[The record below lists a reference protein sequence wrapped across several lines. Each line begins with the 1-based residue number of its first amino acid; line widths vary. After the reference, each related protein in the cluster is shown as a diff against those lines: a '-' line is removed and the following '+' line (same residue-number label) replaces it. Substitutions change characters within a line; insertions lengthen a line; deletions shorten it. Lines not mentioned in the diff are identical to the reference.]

1 MEKIIKKFRIKLEI
15 RENVEVF
22 LFLLKILGLIV
33 LTIIS
38 FLVIEWWAVL
48 VFFLLLNIFFNTD

>member
-1 MEKIIKKFRIKLEI
+1 MEKIIKKFRIRPEVK
-15 RENVEVF
+15 ENIEVF

-38 FLVIEWWAVL
+38 FLVIDCWAVL